1 MLEIISVNVRGLNS
15 DEKRVRLYT
24 WINDIK
30 ADVIFFY
37 KKHTILKKIYLN
49 MTQDGPVN
57 QSIVLVTRLLAEA

>member
-30 ADVIFFY
+30 ADVIFY